1 MKVNK
6 RVLSI
11 GLTISLIMAGAPNIN
26 ALSSIEKIQG
36 KDRYETAA
44 KIAQKQTYE
53 NVVLVN
59 TDNTLADGLSASGL
73 AGTVKA
79 PILLSQRNSIPS
91 DTEKMLKD
99 VKKVYIIGTED
110 SIGKSVENELKQK
123 GIEVKRIGGND
134 RIETSYLIAK
144 EIASIKPIDKV
155 FITNGYTGEA
165 DAMSAS
171 SVASRDGAPIILT
184 NGKNVPFEKKKVCNV
199 MLLVQRR

>member
-11 GLTISLIMAGAPNIN
+11 GLAISLIMAGAPNIN

-123 GIEVKRIGGND
+123 D
-134 RIETSYLIAK
+134 RS
-144 EIASIKPIDKV
+144 
-155 FITNGYTGEA
+155 
-165 DAMSAS
+165 
-171 SVASRDGAPIILT
+171 
-184 NGKNVPFEKKKVCNV
+184 
-199 MLLVQRR
+199 

>member
-36 KDRYETAA
+36 KDRYETVA

-79 PILLSQRNSIPS
+79 PILLSQKQYTIRHR
-91 DTEKMLKD
+91 KMLKD
-99 VKKVYIIGTED
+99 VKKAYIIGTED

-123 GIEVKRIGGND
+123 G
-134 RIETSYLIAK
+134 
-144 EIASIKPIDKV
+144 
-155 FITNGYTGEA
+155 
-165 DAMSAS
+165 
-171 SVASRDGAPIILT
+171 
-184 NGKNVPFEKKKVCNV
+184 
-199 MLLVQRR
+199 